1 MIPNGSMSIPRNELT
16 MQTYIRFRYIRII
29 YEIWQ

>member
-1 MIPNGSMSIPRNELT
+1 MILNGLTGILRNELI
-16 MQTYIRFRYIRII
+16 MKMYIQFRYIRII